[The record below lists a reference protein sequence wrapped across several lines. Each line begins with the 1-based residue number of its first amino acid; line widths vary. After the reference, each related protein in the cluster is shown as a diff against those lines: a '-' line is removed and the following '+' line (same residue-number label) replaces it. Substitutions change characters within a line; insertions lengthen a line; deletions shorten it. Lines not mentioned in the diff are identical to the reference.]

1 MALKFDI
8 ARSRADV
15 QTAILH
21 FAARRA
27 YRLFN
32 AWWLDGQRMEI
43 PQPDNRRDAGWRDPL
58 LLRFWSGLRRS
69 LDMDQPPRIDIE
81 LKRSKAQTIVSMKL
95 GPNAQSVQL
104 ASALRT
110 HLSSDAAYDPPCP
123 VACPACGANVS
134 NMTARYCAR
143 CGLRF
148 PEAED
153 RTFTYEVENRH
164 GRLAAVPVP
173 VPVPVPPV
181 QQDAEQAKVRPSD
194 QPEATEQDAATDA
207 VGPTDDAESD
217 RRADEPVAV
226 DVERAEDVSE
236 TSAEPA
242 QHPEEDETTEP
253 VEMPA
258 PRRRALAEE

>member
-21 FAARRA
+21 FAARRS

-43 PQPDNRRDAGWRDPL
+43 PQPDNRRGAEWRDPL
-58 LLRFWSGLRRS
+58 LSRFWSGLRRS

-81 LKRSKAQTIVSMKL
+81 LKPSKAQTIVSMKL
-95 GPNAQSVQL
+95 GPNAHSVQL
-104 ASALRT
+104 ASALQT
-110 HLSSDAAYDPPCP
+110 HLSSDAAFAPPCP
-123 VACPACGANVS
+123 VACPGCGESVS
-134 NMTARYCAR
+134 NMTARYCGR

-153 RTFTYEVENRH
+153 RTFAYEVENRD
-164 GRLAAVPVP
+164 GRLAAI
-173 VPVPVPPV
+173 PVPVPPV
-181 QQDAEQAKVRPSD
+181 LQPAQKVKERPSE
-194 QPEATEQDAATDA
+194 QPAATEPAAAEDA

-217 RRADEPVAV
+217 RRADESVAV
-226 DVERAEDVSE
+226 DVEPAEDVSE

-242 QHPEEDETTEP
+242 EDPEEDETTEA

-258 PRRRALAEE
+258 PRRRAVAEE